1 MEWTTKTVDN
11 LRKSVER
18 EELVDKRKYY
28 LRIQGEIFDKSDKK
42 SHELRKNIVVL
53 E

>member
-11 LRKSVER
+11 LRKFVER
-18 EELVDKRKYY
+18 EESVNKRKDY
-28 LRIQGEIFDKSDKK
+28 LWIQGEIFDKSYKK
-42 SHELRKNIVVL
+42 SHELSKNIVVL

>member
-18 EELVDKRKYY
+18 EELPDKRKDD
-28 LRIQGEIFDKSDKK
+28 LRIQGEIFDKSEQK
-42 SHELRKNIVVL
+42 SHELRENIVVL

>member
-1 MEWTTKTVDN
+1 MTKTVGN

-18 EELVDKRKYY
+18 EELVDKNKYY
-28 LRIQGEIFDKSDKK
+28 LKLQGEIFDKSDKK